1 MVLQHQVAE
10 VPKDVH
16 ISGSAPLL
24 FPPCLHHHQ
33 NPTSSIGVVLASF
46 IPVLFL
52 FLCCIPQLS
61 LGSQVQ
67 SQKYSKEWKF

>member
-1 MVLQHQVAE
+1 MVLQHQVTE
-10 VPKDVH
+10 VPNGVH
-16 ISGSAPLL
+16 ISGTAPLL
-24 FPPCLHHHQ
+24 FPLCLHHHQ
-33 NPTSSIGVVLASF
+33 NSTSSIGVELASF